1 MGLHILLVD
10 AVVLD
15 VLQRLICEVLELT
28 ALGVV
33 QIFIIG
39 VVLVYTMR
47 VEVDP
52 VLVCLCLRRLYCL

>member
-15 VLQRLICEVLELT
+15 VLQRLIFKVLELA
-28 ALGVV
+28 ALGVIELLV
-33 QIFIIG
+33 IG

-47 VEVDP
+47 IEVDP
-52 VLVCLCLRRLYCL
+52 VLVCLRLRRFDC